1 MNLETYLNQATRG
14 IWGKRKQDAI
24 LELRG
29 NIEARIWTLEHQGKT
44 QAEAL
49 EIALQELGDARA
61 VNAGMTQVH
70 TMPNVTRNI
79 LLAGLIS
86 SVAAVGW
93 TSSTAQIQ
101 TVVPSI
107 PGVCCQMFPEIF
119 QANFLS
125 MNDLKAQLERANVTV
140 DESMQPPSPGERVTR
155 MFWGWPSVAAAQTR
169 TLDLHFPDMPE
180 SETIRVQA
188 FPGLSVTADGQNPK
202 FVVDEDVFIDPLS
215 LIDQLKE
222 TNLPMS
228 LEGWSNPTLSIGQ
241 TTLVIGTQ
249 KQPVF
254 GAFLYADVISR
265 NIDVNL
271 FPEAA
276 NEVANLPGVGKFNFA
291 WSQPIPRVLTY
302 GKHIYSMRVN
312 DRPGTVYSLF
322 MPSDKSESVVGL
334 KKEELPA
341 MVEYSLARVDDQGVL
356 QFVDGSSK
364 VIEFVK
370 SFKGIADDLEF
381 LQANKYN
388 SARLE
393 KLGYGSAKRPAKA
406 MLVRLTGRLDTNMT
420 EIVVPAK
427 SRLMASPR

>member
-1 MNLETYLNQATRG
+1 
-14 IWGKRKQDAI
+14 
-24 LELRG
+24 LR
-29 NIEARIWTLEHQGKT
+29 
-44 QAEAL
+44 
-49 EIALQELGDARA
+49 ELGDARV

-70 TMPNVTRNI
+70 TMPIMRNTLI
-79 LLAGLIS
+79 AGLIS
-86 SVAAVGW
+86 SIAILSW

-101 TVVPSI
+101 TVVPNI
-107 PGVCCQMFPEIF
+107 QGVCCQMFPEIF
-119 QANFLS
+119 QSAFLS
-125 MNDLKAQLERANVTV
+125 MNDLKAQLEQANVTV

-155 MFWGWPSVAAAQTR
+155 MFWGWPSVTAAQTR

-188 FPGLSVTADGQNPK
+188 FPGLSVAADGKNPK

-215 LIDQLKE
+215 LIDQLKGAS
-222 TNLPMS
+222 LPML
-228 LEGWSNPTLSIGQ
+228 LEGWINPTVRIGQ
-241 TTLVIGTQ
+241 TVLVIGTQ

-254 GAFLYADVISR
+254 GASLYADVISR

-302 GKHIYSMRVN
+302 GRHIYSMRVN

-322 MPSDKSESVVGL
+322 VPSDKSDSMVGL

-341 MVEYSLARVDDQGVL
+341 MVEYSLARVNDQGVL
-356 QFVDGSSK
+356 QFVDGSAK

-370 SFKGIADDLEF
+370 SFKGIADDLGL
-381 LQANKYN
+381 LQANKYDP
-388 SARLE
+388 ARLG
-393 KLGYGSAKRPAKA
+393 KLGYGSAKRPAKV
-406 MLVRLTGRLDTNMT
+406 MLVRLTGRLDANTT
-420 EIVVPAK
+420 EIVVPEK
-427 SRLMASPR
+427 TRLMASPR